1 MSEDE
6 DEDEPGYSEP
16 VGEHAPVVG
25 LAGLLQARIENAL
38 NHVAYIDGA
47 KHASVLR
54 EHLDLAAVELAAAS
68 KKLGECRRLLD
79 A

>member
-16 VGEHAPVVG
+16 VGEQSPLIG
-25 LAGLLQARIENAL
+25 LAGLVQARAENAI
-38 NHVAYIDGA
+38 NHLAYVDGD
-47 KHASVLR
+47 KHPDVIR
-54 EHLDLAAVELAAAS
+54 EHMDLAAAELVAAA